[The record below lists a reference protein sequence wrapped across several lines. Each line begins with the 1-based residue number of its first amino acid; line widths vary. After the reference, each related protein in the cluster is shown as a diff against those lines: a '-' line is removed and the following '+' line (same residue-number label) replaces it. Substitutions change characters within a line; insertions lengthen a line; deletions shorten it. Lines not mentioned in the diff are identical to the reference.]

1 MILALLIQAAVFRPV
16 LPQPRSVVPRECPR
30 AQPGDTAIVICG
42 RGQEEFRLPPMP
54 QRYVTD
60 PQALPKAAMKIG
72 DNTVAAET
80 EQADV
85 GGFTSNRVM
94 LRLKRPF

>member
-1 MILALLIQAAVFRPV
+1 MILALLLQAAVSGPV
-16 LPQPRSVVPRECPR
+16 LPQPRPVLPRDCPKAR
-30 AQPGDTAIVICG
+30 PGDTAIVVCG
-42 RGQEEFRLPPMP
+42 RGQAEFRLRAVPE
-54 QRYVTD
+54 RYATD

-80 EQADV
+80 EQAEV
-85 GGFTSNRVM
+85 GGFPSNRVM